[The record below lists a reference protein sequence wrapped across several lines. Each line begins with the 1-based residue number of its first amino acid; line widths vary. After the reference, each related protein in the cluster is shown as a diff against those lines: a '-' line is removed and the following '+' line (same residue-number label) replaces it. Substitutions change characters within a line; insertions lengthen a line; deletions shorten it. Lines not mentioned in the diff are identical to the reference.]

1 MTTNDDDWAPRAATW
16 DEIETG
22 FHEYAADLTKRELEW
37 PWGQTSFPPEFAD
50 WKVGMAAARKW
61 LAAHDARVRRDA
73 AREALD
79 GLVAHADTL
88 AAHAGTDAARSIWQT
103 VAGFAEGSRDTH
115 YPETED

>member
-22 FHEYAADLTKRELEW
+22 FHEYAADLTKQELEW
-37 PWGQTSFPPEFAD
+37 DGGQTSFPPEFAD
-50 WKVGMAAARKW
+50 WKVGMVAAREW

-79 GLVAHADTL
+79 GLIADKAHMAALLRAENGGEAEDVLTHYRDTL
-88 AAHAGTDAARSIWQT
+88 H
-103 VAGFAEGSRDTH
+103 
-115 YPETED
+115 PEETP